1 MVSGFQCLDNVITV
15 GNYGNRGNYVDI
27 NGNTY
32 TDATVT
38 PGEIALN
45 SSWGPTRDGRIKP
58 DVAAPG
64 GLMLSC
70 GQLSL
75 LTIWATQPGNA
86 PKIAQGGFHFRDG
99 GTSSSSPVVAGIAAL
114 YLQQNP
120 TATAMQVKNA
130 IIQCAVQDNFTGNN
144 LPDVIWGHGKAD
156 AFNTLVNCS
165 LTSVAEHS
173 ADDELPLYP
182 NPVMSGKSFT
192 LPNQFN
198 EKIKVEIGNS
208 LGEIILQ
215 LEIEKN
221 NTLQIGTRG
230 WPAGVYYVKVLGLN
244 GKHHTGRLV
253 VTE

>member
-1 MVSGFQCLDNVITV
+1 
-15 GNYGNRGNYVDI
+15 
-27 NGNTY
+27 
-32 TDATVT
+32 
-38 PGEIALN
+38 
-45 SSWGPTRDGRIKP
+45 
-58 DVAAPG
+58 
-64 GLMLSC
+64 
-70 GQLSL
+70 
-75 LTIWATQPGNA
+75 
-86 PKIAQGGFHFRDG
+86 
-99 GTSSSSPVVAGIAAL
+99 
-114 YLQQNP
+114 
-120 TATAMQVKNA
+120 
-130 IIQCAVQDNFTGNN
+130 
-144 LPDVIWGHGKAD
+144 
-156 AFNTLVNCS
+156 
-165 LTSVAEHS
+165 VAEHS

-221 NTLQIGTRG
+221 NTRQIGTRG